1 MVFWAVTP
9 YNPVSGFQG
18 FEGTYRLHLQGY
30 LLETKEYNKGK
41 KEGKGKGEEKKEII
55 PHRISTSSLTSS
67 VHSKLP

>member
-9 YNPVSGFQG
+9 YSPVSGFQG

-41 KEGKGKGEEKKEII
+41 KEGKGEGKKEII
-55 PHRISTSSLTSS
+55 PHCISTGSFTSS